1 MTLWDKELDN
11 FKNIYIFE
19 KHHVSNNEKLS

>member
-1 MTLWDKELDN
+1 MILWDKELDN

-19 KHHVSNNEKLS
+19 KYYVLNNEKLL